1 MEEEEERQGD
11 VVRAA
16 AVPGHLKEG
25 SRVAAAALIVVW
37 KEISKESVAGKQLVR
52 DSNFAKRV
60 IV

>member
-37 KEISKESVAGKQLVR
+37 KEISKETGKQLVR